1 MSHNVLARTKQQ
13 GDETVVEAITKVQ
26 SIDLVADPATTS
38 GLYEHADGAVA
49 AAGSAAGAAAGE
61 PPVATLESVTLD
73 ELRRHRP
80 ELICEIE
87 QACESQLAQM
97 RRRLDETLAK
107 QEADRRREQV
117 LRLLQENDLPLPTK
131 NGDVDSYLVSPQFI
145 ETLMQAADEE
155 NVRLLIE
162 ERAALV
168 RTACRWANSQSASDR
183 RPKSKDQ
190 LAIAFGASIAPVRTA
205 ADFAAGLRG

>member
-1 MSHNVLARTKQQ
+1 LTLDSL
-13 GDETVVEAITKVQ
+13 
-26 SIDLVADPATTS
+26 
-38 GLYEHADGAVA
+38 
-49 AAGSAAGAAAGE
+49 
-61 PPVATLESVTLD
+61 TLEG
-73 ELRRHRP
+73 LRRHRP

-87 QACESQLAQM
+87 QAYESQLAQV
-97 RRRLDETLAK
+97 RRRLDEMQAK
-107 QEADRRREQV
+107 EEAVRRREQV

-131 NGDVDSYLVSPQFI
+131 NGELDSYLVSPRFI
-145 ETLMQAADEE
+145 ETLMQAADEAS
-155 NVRLLIE
+155 VRSLIE

-168 RTACRWANSQSASDR
+168 RTASRWANSQSASDR